1 MSKYDKVFIKMAYI
15 WAEESYCKRKKVGSM
30 IAKASR
36 PISGGYNGTVSGAD
50 NCCEEDFGTES
61 DIETRLLTIKSRSN
75 YKEEANE
82 FCKDFGLIYI
92 ESELKEEKIS
102 VKYRR
107 PRVRTKPSVVHA
119 EANAIAY
126 AAKEGISTKGC
137 TLYVTLSPCINCAN
151 LIIQSGIKEVVYAE
165 AYRDL
170 SGVEHLKENGIIVK
184 QFQEK

>member
-1 MSKYDKVFIKMAYI
+1 MSKYDKAFIKMAYI
-15 WAEESYCKRKKVGSM
+15 WADESHCTRRKVGSM

-61 DIETRLLTIKSRSN
+61 DIETRELTREFRSSHE
-75 YKEEANE
+75 EEAKK

-92 ESELKEEKIS
+92 ESKLKKEKIS

-107 PRVRTKPSVVHA
+107 PQIRTKPSVVHA

-151 LIIQSGIKEVVYAE
+151 LIIQAGIKEVVYAE

-170 SGVEHLKENGIIVK
+170 SGVEHLEENGIKVK
-184 QFQEK
+184 HFQEK